1 MVFAGLACGPR
12 GSSIEHVGTKKYRM
26 NVLLFV
32 RLSTSARCQLLPGI
46 PRSYLYLPV
55 AEQNIRR
62 PSRMKGADVQR
73 SMVTRGVRPS
83 MVTWEKMATAR
94 HTTKSDRNQA
104 QARREGR
111 GRDARCISSVNVM

>member
-1 MVFAGLACGPR
+1 MLGWLVGLGVV
-12 GSSIEHVGTKKYRM
+12 SIEHVGTKKYRM
-26 NVLLFV
+26 DVLLFV
-32 RLSTSARCQLLPGI
+32 PLATSARCQLLPGD
-46 PRSYLYLPV
+46 RSYLDLPV

-62 PSRMKGADVQR
+62 PSRMRGADVQR

-104 QARREGR
+104 QARREGG